1 MHSYFKK
8 LVRVR
13 VPSLLL
19 LFKSFLRTILFFF
32 LDRGTSHDQ
41 INFLRSLRAAAWV
54 EAALSAPMQ
63 LAGRARP
70 HRRGPHCS
78 AKPVCAVPQG
88 RHLPLEIAGQS
99 VILYSSDLWQTQVTV
114 PWEFDSWRFI
124 LCLSISIPI
133 QISSSL
139 WHFLLGS
146 LWHSQLL
153 IFLQP
158 WPLSKGWRLNPPY
171 FTEQPWEGRQWI
183 TWGTCLLDDSADSG
197 LGGAVL
203 SRVTGACRVYHLTSC
218 LHRICPLPCSCSP
231 WALPLSYTFCFW
243 LPSLYFL
250 SSSVDV
256 PQDFLFRP
264 FSLMGQWLAWFEA
277 LPPGS
282 LWSGFSLSSQIC
294 FWLPVGAILSDEGR
308 SAIHHSPAQFLSSPF
323 HLHLCVVDPS
333 LTSCPPRSLAGICE
347 PCAMFLTSILSL
359 LSLFSFHSSQ
369 SPSPSC
375 GMELWSW
382 SSLT

>member
-114 PWEFDSWRFI
+114 P
-124 LCLSISIPI
+124 
-133 QISSSL
+133 
-139 WHFLLGS
+139 
-146 LWHSQLL
+146 
-153 IFLQP
+153 
-158 WPLSKGWRLNPPY
+158 
-171 FTEQPWEGRQWI
+171 
-183 TWGTCLLDDSADSG
+183 
-197 LGGAVL
+197 
-203 SRVTGACRVYHLTSC
+203 
-218 LHRICPLPCSCSP
+218 
-231 WALPLSYTFCFW
+231 
-243 LPSLYFL
+243 
-250 SSSVDV
+250 
-256 PQDFLFRP
+256 
-264 FSLMGQWLAWFEA
+264 
-277 LPPGS
+277 
-282 LWSGFSLSSQIC
+282 
-294 FWLPVGAILSDEGR
+294 
-308 SAIHHSPAQFLSSPF
+308 
-323 HLHLCVVDPS
+323 
-333 LTSCPPRSLAGICE
+333 
-347 PCAMFLTSILSL
+347 
-359 LSLFSFHSSQ
+359 
-369 SPSPSC
+369 
-375 GMELWSW
+375 
-382 SSLT
+382 